1 MNQQPQY
8 NANDLQ
14 RAAALFMSQQ
24 QAHAAVS
31 QAQQN
36 PPSPSHSPRSAPRTP
51 ASVVQAAAA
60 NLAAAAMR
68 ITQSNAMHQ
77 NPLVTTS
84 RYVYKRCRECGCP
97 VLLG

>member
-1 MNQQPQY
+1 MNQQHQY

-31 QAQQN
+31 QVAHQS
-36 PPSPSHSPRSAPRTP
+36 PPSPSHSPRSVPPTP

-84 RYVYKRCRECGCP
+84 RYANNRCY
-97 VLLG
+97 LF